1 MAESYVARLD
11 DLRSRL
17 LALHKALVDLGRNTY
32 EKSHG
37 KISNNEFLQLLISG
51 TDFGWLRFF
60 SEMIVE
66 IDELMDSKEPVRE
79 DDAAGIFTNARKLLN
94 PSSINEAFEI
104 NYQDALQ
111 KDPTVVM
118 AHQALRETLK

>member
-1 MAESYVARLD
+1 MAESYVARLN
-11 DLRSRL
+11 DLRSKL
-17 LALHKALVDLGRNTY
+17 LALHKALVDLARNTY

-37 KISNNEFLQLLISG
+37 KISSNEFLQLLISG
-51 TDFGWLRFF
+51 EEFAWLRFL

-79 DDAAGIFTNARKLLN
+79 EDAADIFTNGRKLLN
-94 PSSINEAFEI
+94 PSSINSAFEAK
-104 NYQDALQ
+104 YQDALQ